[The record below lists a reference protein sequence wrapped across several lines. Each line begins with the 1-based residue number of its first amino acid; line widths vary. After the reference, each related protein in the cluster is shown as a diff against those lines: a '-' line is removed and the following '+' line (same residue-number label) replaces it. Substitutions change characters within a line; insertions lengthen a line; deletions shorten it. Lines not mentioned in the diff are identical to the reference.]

1 MFKQAKSAFIWYQLY
16 KFRKTVVSIV
26 LLLCIVIFSQWIYSD
41 VVEYLTLRKKLE
53 YLDILLPIKWAVIF
67 FNIGLSTY
75 LVTSLFKKEKKQ
87 ENTKEKV
94 TVKSSQKERVK
105 KEEIKEPK
113 QNKETL
119 SQREASFLH
128 SKKLNSKAESLIKR

>member
-16 KFRKTVVSIV
+16 KFRKTVVLVV
-26 LLLCIVIFSQWIYSD
+26 LLLCVVFFSQWIYSD

-75 LVTSLFKKEKKQ
+75 LVTSLFKQEKKQ
-87 ENTKEKV
+87 E
-94 TVKSSQKERVK
+94 
-105 KEEIKEPK
+105 IKEQK
-113 QNKETL
+113 QSKETL
-119 SQREASFLH
+119 SDREASFLH
-128 SKKLNSKAESLIKR
+128 SKKLNNKADSLINR

>member
-16 KFRKTVVSIV
+16 KFRKTVVFIV
-26 LLLCIVIFSQWIYSD
+26 LLLCIVFFSQWIYSD

-94 TVKSSQKERVK
+94 TIKSSQKERVK